1 MSTILKFL
9 YRLPLE
15 LLGDNELYEGNTAPL
30 KDNEKTMIPI
40 VSGSPLKENQFR
52 PLRSLN

>member
-1 MSTILKFL
+1 MYSS
-9 YRLPLE
+9 PLE

-40 VSGSPLKENQFR
+40 VSGSPSKENQFR
-52 PLRSLN
+52 LLRSLN

>member
-1 MSTILKFL
+1 MQFMYSS
-9 YRLPLE
+9 PLE

-40 VSGSPLKENQFR
+40 VSGSPSKENQFR
-52 PLRSLN
+52 LLRSLN